1 MWSKLLSPERRREP
15 RYRATIPATVIFL
28 GTGSGGDQSF
38 AALGKT
44 RDLSANGLALY
55 VPAFPF
61 EAGGL
66 TAEQRA
72 LRVELILPAGR
83 VVLAAELVR
92 HEPLPDSHPEVGH
105 LIASRITYFDDAV
118 RALYGEYV
126 KRLVAPDV
134 N

>member
-1 MWSKLLSPERRREP
+1 MWSKLLSPERRSEP

-28 GTGSGGDQSF
+28 GTGSGGSQPF
-38 AALGKT
+38 ATLGET
-44 RDLSANGLALY
+44 RDLSANGLAVY

-72 LRVELILPAGR
+72 LRVELMLPAGR

-105 LIASRITYFDDAV
+105 LIASRITAFDDAV
-118 RALYGEYV
+118 GALYGEYL
-126 KRLVAPDV
+126 KHLVSPDG